1 MNISHQLQD
10 EASVLLT
17 INIQPEDYLPGV
29 ESEVKKTARKAKMPG
44 FREGKVPAQLVKK
57 MYGPSIFYD
66 VMNKIVQKELD
77 QYVKE
82 NNWDLWDAPIPT
94 STLTDEDIS
103 IDSPKAI
110 QLDFQIGLVSSQP
123 LNFDVK
129 DLKRYEIEIDEE
141 FLNDEIQ
148 NLRIRFGKSEA
159 KEAYAEGDSVFGRAA
174 ELNADGQLVADGLAR
189 SFTLHPSKIEKK
201 DFMKGFDGKK
211 ADDFV
216 DFKFSDIFKS
226 PEKGAELLR
235 VSLEDYTEN
244 YLPKTFRFTI
254 KSIEH
259 TEIAEL
265 NQELFEKV
273 FAQDTP
279 ETEADFI
286 EMLRKRLADM
296 SSKWSDSYFNRDAMI
311 ELLKINPVTIPADFI
326 KKLMRNNENAKGLS
340 EQELEVEYTRQEPE
354 LKKSIIRANCFKQLE
369 IKVDNDGFKE
379 FIRKT
384 AITSFGE
391 NVDEAMLDSY
401 INYVMQ
407 NKESSKQM
415 MEQMTEELLND
426 KLKDTL
432 KAKPTSITASEFRK
446 L

>member
-1 MNISHQLQD
+1 LNITHQLQD

-66 VMNKIVQKELD
+66 VMNKIVQREMD
-77 QYVKE
+77 QYVKD
-82 NNWDLWDAPIPT
+82 NNWDLWDSPIPT
-94 STLTDEDIS
+94 STLTDDDVS
-103 IDSPKAI
+103 LDSPKAI

-340 EQELEVEYTRQEPE
+340 EQELDVEYVRQEPE

-369 IKVDNDGFKE
+369 IKVDNDTFKE

>member
-1 MNISHQLQD
+1 LNITHQLQD

-66 VMNKIVQKELD
+66 VMNKIVQRELD

-82 NNWDLWDAPIPT
+82 NNWDLWDSPIPT
-94 STLTDEDIS
+94 STLTDDDVS
-103 IDSPKAI
+103 LDSPKAI

-369 IKVDNDGFKE
+369 IKVDNDGFKD

-401 INYVMQ
+401 VSYVMQ

>member
-1 MNISHQLQD
+1 MNITHHLQD

-44 FREGKVPAQLVKK
+44 FRDGKVPPHLVKK

-94 STLTDEDIS
+94 STLTDDDIS
-103 IDSPKAI
+103 LDSPKAV
-110 QLDFQIGLVSSQP
+110 QLDFQLGLVSSNP
-123 LNFDVK
+123 LNFEVK
-129 DLKRYEIEIDEE
+129 DLKKYEIEIDQE

-148 NLRIRFGKSEA
+148 NLRIRFGKSEP
-159 KEAYAEGDSVFGRAA
+159 KEAYADGDSVFGRAA

-189 SFTLHPSKIEKK
+189 SFTLHPSKIEKN

-216 DFKFSDIFKS
+216 DFKFSDIFTS

-259 TEIAEL
+259 TQIAEMDKAF
-265 NQELFEKV
+265 FEKV

-279 ETEADFI
+279 ETEGEFI

-296 SSKWSDSYFNRDAMI
+296 SAKWSDSYFNRDAMI
-311 ELLKINPVTIPADFI
+311 ELLKINPVTIPADYI
-326 KKLMRNNENAKGLS
+326 KKLMRNNDNAKELS

-354 LKKSIIRANCFKQLE
+354 LKKSIIRTNCFKQLE
-369 IKVDNDGFKE
+369 IQVNHDGFRE
-379 FIRKT
+379 YIRKT
-384 AITSFGE
+384 ALTSFGE

-401 INYVMQ
+401 INYVLQ
-407 NKESSKQM
+407 NKESSRQM
-415 MEQMTEELLND
+415 MEQMTDELLNS